1 MRFNDAVF
9 GIVLMV
15 FAAVVMIHAET
26 TFPGLPGQD
35 FGPAFFPVIIGGV
48 LFACGAVLTVQG
60 IAKRR
65 TIPLASMG
73 EWVRSPG
80 HVINVVLV
88 IASLVFYVL
97 VSDMLGFIPTSILII
112 SLLTYRFGKGIVFAL
127 SSAVIVT
134 LVIHTAFYI
143 VLRVPL
149 PWGILQPIAW

>member
-9 GIVLMV
+9 GIILMV
-15 FAAVVMIHAET
+15 FAAVVMIHSET

-48 LFACGAVLTVQG
+48 LFACGAILIIQG

-65 TIPLASMG
+65 TIPVVSMG
-73 EWVRSPG
+73 EWVRSPRR
-80 HVINVVLV
+80 VINFALV
-88 IASLVFYVL
+88 IGSLIFYVL
-97 VSDMLGFIPTSILII
+97 VSDFLGFIPTSVLILA
-112 SLLTYRFGKGIVFAL
+112 LLTYRYGKGIVFAL

-134 LVIHTAFYI
+134 LVMHTAFYI

-149 PWGILQPIAW
+149 PWGILQPVAW

>member
-9 GIVLMV
+9 GIILMV
-15 FAAVVMIHAET
+15 FSAVVMIHAET

-48 LFACGAVLTVQG
+48 LFSCGAVLTFQG

-65 TIPLASMG
+65 TIPLASLG
-73 EWVRSPG
+73 EWVRSPRR
-80 HVINVVLV
+80 VVNFVLV
-88 IASLVFYVL
+88 IGLLVFYVL
-97 VSDMLGFIPTSILII
+97 VSDFLGFIPTSVLILA
-112 SLLTYRFGKGIVFAL
+112 LLTYRFGKGIVFAL

-134 LVIHTAFYI
+134 LIMHTAFYN

-149 PWGILQPIAW
+149 PWGILQPVAW

>member
-9 GIVLMV
+9 GIILMV
-15 FAAVVMIHAET
+15 FAAVVMVHAET

-48 LFACGAVLTVQG
+48 LFACGAVLTIQG

-65 TIPLASMG
+65 TIPLVSMG
-73 EWVRSPG
+73 EWVRSPKR
-80 HVINVVLV
+80 VVNFVLV
-88 IASLVFYVL
+88 IGSLIFYVL
-97 VSDMLGFIPTSILII
+97 FSDFVGFIPTSVLILA
-112 SLLTYRFGKGIVFAL
+112 LLTYRFGKGIVFAL

-134 LVIHTAFYI
+134 LIMHTAFYI

-149 PWGILQPIAW
+149 PWGLLQPVAW

>member
-9 GIVLMV
+9 GIILMV
-15 FAAVVMIHAET
+15 FAAVTMIHAET

-48 LFACGAVLTVQG
+48 LFACGAILTIQG

-65 TIPLASMG
+65 TSPVVSMG
-73 EWVRSPG
+73 EWVRSPKRI
-80 HVINVVLV
+80 INFMLV
-88 IASLVFYVL
+88 IGSLIFYVL
-97 VSDMLGFIPTSILII
+97 VSDFLGFIPTSVLILAV
-112 SLLTYRFGKGIVFAL
+112 LTYRFGKGIVFAL

-134 LVIHTAFYI
+134 LVMHTAFYI

-149 PWGILQPIAW
+149 PWGLLQPVAW

>member
-9 GIVLMV
+9 GILLMV
-15 FAAVVMIHAET
+15 FSTVIMVHAET

-48 LFACGAVLTVQG
+48 LFGCGVILTIQG
-60 IAKRR
+60 VAKRR
-65 TIPLASMG
+65 TVPLASLG
-73 EWVRSPG
+73 EWVRSPRHLVNFG
-80 HVINVVLV
+80 LV
-88 IASLVFYVL
+88 IGSLIFYVL
-97 VSDMLGFIPTSILII
+97 ASDFLGFIPTAVLILAV
-112 SLLTYRFGKGIVFAL
+112 LTYRFGKGIVFAL
-127 SSAVIVT
+127 SSAVIVA

>member
-9 GIVLMV
+9 GIILMV

-48 LFACGAVLTVQG
+48 LFACGAILTIQG

-65 TIPLASMG
+65 TIPVVSMG
-73 EWVRSPG
+73 EWVRSPRR
-80 HVINVVLV
+80 VINFALV
-88 IASLVFYVL
+88 IGSLIFYVL
-97 VSDMLGFIPTSILII
+97 VSDFLGFIPTSILILA
-112 SLLTYRFGKGIVFAL
+112 LLTYRYGKGIVFAL

-134 LVIHTAFYI
+134 LVMHTAFYI

-149 PWGILQPIAW
+149 PWGILQPVAW